1 MRSASGRKPDCWSDS
16 FWKSVVWPFN
26 KKKISAEE
34 VLDVFTKNNVEMI
47 LIGGYAGLYH
57 NQSLATQDRKDY
69 DFIINN
75 DEKNLNLIFN
85 LLIENYEIN
94 KKIFLSN
101 IQNYLKLRTNS
112 KNIDLIKKLSGTPS
126 LKQRNECKVLG
137 RSPMK
142 FYYSSKKFN
151 YSILKKNSEKI
162 KLNGIVLDVM
172 GFQDYKD
179 SQYLKPTQD

>member
-1 MRSASGRKPDCWSDS
+1 VRSAGGRKPDCWSDS
-16 FWKSVVWPFN
+16 FWKSIIWPCN
-26 KKKISAEE
+26 KKAISAEE
-34 VLDVFTKNNVEMI
+34 VLDVFVKNNVEMI
-47 LIGGYAGLYH
+47 LIGGYAGAYH
-57 NQSLATQDRKDY
+57 NKSFNQDRKDY

-75 DEKNLNLIFN
+75 NEKNLNLIFN
-85 LLIENYEIN
+85 LLSENYEIN

-101 IQNYLKLRTNS
+101 IQNYLKLRTTS
-112 KNIDLIKKLSGTPS
+112 KNIDFIKKLLGTPS
-126 LKQRNECKVLG
+126 LKQTNECKILG

-162 KLNGIVLDVM
+162 KLNGIMLDVM
-172 GFQDYKD
+172 GLQDYRD